1 LLSVSDTVKF
11 MFIAEIA
18 MCHYYVAYDKWD
30 DKRICDDDDDDDDVY
45 GNTYSYQVAAS
56 VSDKWLIGFGAD

>member
-1 LLSVSDTVKF
+1 